1 MTEATPKYNVP
12 GLERGLKLL
21 QLFDRTHRVLS
32 GAAMARDLG
41 IPRTTAF
48 RLAQTLERLG
58 FLEREGD
65 GFRIG
70 PAVMRLGFEYI
81 ASLEITDLA
90 RPVLERLRDEAGFSA
105 QLVIRDGRDVVVV
118 MRATSQSMF
127 ASNVSVGT
135 RFPAHATILGR
146 AMLCEHSDED
156 LARLFPE
163 RTLKSYSG
171 STPKTVAELRT
182 LLADDRKRGYVV
194 SEGFFERGI
203 SAIAAP
209 VRDQHARIVAAVSVT
224 LQRASLEPADLRER
238 LIAQVVAA
246 AAEVSHRLN
255 YRPSADAAGAR
266 ATGTQAAA

>member
-1 MTEATPKYNVP
+1 MNDARQKYNVP
-12 GLERGLKLL
+12 GLERGLKIL
-21 QLFDRTHRVLS
+21 QLFDRNHRVLT
-32 GAAMARDLG
+32 GAAMARELR

-105 QLVIRDGRDVVVV
+105 QLVVRDGRDVVVV
-118 MRATSQSMF
+118 LRATSQSMF
-127 ASNVSVGT
+127 ASNVNVGT
-135 RFPAHATILGR
+135 RFPVHATILGR
-146 AMLCEHSDED
+146 ALLCEHSDEEIAQ
-156 LARLFPE
+156 LLPE
-163 RTLKSYSG
+163 RALQSYSQN
-171 STPKTVAELRT
+171 TPKTVAELKA
-182 LLADDRKRGYVV
+182 LLREDRVRGYVT

-209 VRDQHARIVAAVSVT
+209 VRDQSGRIVAAISIT
-224 LQRASLEPADLRER
+224 AQRPTLEPKDLRER
-238 LIAQVVAA
+238 LVRQVQHA
-246 AAEVSHRLN
+246 AAELSHKLN
-255 YRPSADAAGAR
+255 YRP
-266 ATGTQAAA
+266 TEQAA

>member
-1 MTEATPKYNVP
+1 MTEEKLKYNVP

-21 QLFDRTHRVLS
+21 QLFDRTHRVLT
-32 GAAMARDLG
+32 GAAMARELG

-48 RLAQTLERLG
+48 RIAQTLERLG
-58 FLEREGD
+58 FLERDGE

-146 AMLCEHSDED
+146 MLLCEHGDEA
-156 LARLFPE
+156 LAQLFPE
-163 RTLKSYSG
+163 RTLKSFSQN
-171 STPKTVAELRT
+171 TPKTLAEFRAVLKE
-182 LLADDRKRGYVV
+182 DRARGYAL
-194 SEGFFERGI
+194 SESFFERGI

-209 VRDQHARIVAAVSVT
+209 VRDEGGRIVAAISIT
-224 LQRASLEPADLRER
+224 AQRPTLEPKELRDR
-238 LIAQVVAA
+238 LVRQVRDA
-246 AAEVSHRLN
+246 AAELSHKLN
-255 YRPSADAAGAR
+255 YRPAE
-266 ATGTQAAA
+266 QAA